1 MSTLSIGHQG
11 EELVLNKL
19 LKDGFKLVTKNYR
32 KRFGEIDLIVSK
44 ENLLV
49 FVEVK
54 LRRSNYF
61 DLSEIVTLT
70 KQKRVIKAAKDY
82 ISRNINFS
90 ENKILR
96 FDVALVQKTINNFDI
111 HYIPNAFTAS
121 NNYY

>member
-44 ENLLV
+44 DKLLV

-70 KQKRVIKAAKDY
+70 KQKRIIKAAKDY

>member
-19 LKDGFKLVTKNYR
+19 LKDGVKLVTKNYR

-70 KQKRVIKAAKDY
+70 KQKRIIKAAKDY